1 MLANIFEL
9 QNLECT
15 YRYNQH
21 RNFTSLLY
29 SAQDEMQYIFS
40 ERKASSSWS
49 FWLLKVLLHL
59 WSF

>member
-1 MLANIFEL
+1 MLANIFDL
-9 QNLECT
+9 QNLEWT

-40 ERKASSSWS
+40 ERKASSLWS
-49 FWLLKVLLHL
+49 FWLLNVVLHL